1 MNDLQPLKFHRIL
14 VPVDESRPS
23 HNSLAV
29 AAGIA
34 RASEG
39 TVVLAHV
46 AETGYAR
53 SREEML
59 AAYGESTLE
68 DFRKYGDDLLELTTR
83 SETFSGLE
91 VETETLF
98 GDPARALL
106 EFADQ
111 ENIDA
116 IVMGSHGRGTW
127 GTMIM
132 GSVSQ
137 RVVHE
142 AKVPVVIVPPR
153 LERAEEVGG

>member
-1 MNDLQPLKFHRIL
+1 MNDLQPLKFQRVL

-34 RASEG
+34 RASEA

-46 AETGYAR
+46 AETSYAR
-53 SREEML
+53 DREEML
-59 AAYGESTLE
+59 ATYGQSTVE
-68 DFRKYGDDLLELTTR
+68 DFRKYGEDLLKNTAE

-91 VETETLF
+91 VETETMF
-98 GDPARALL
+98 GDPARSLL
-106 EFADQ
+106 DLADRG
-111 ENIDA
+111 NIDA

-127 GTMIM
+127 GTMLM

-153 LERAEEVGG
+153 LERAEEVEG

>member
-1 MNDLQPLKFHRIL
+1 
-14 VPVDESRPS
+14 
-23 HNSLAV
+23 
-29 AAGIA
+29 
-34 RASEG
+34 
-39 TVVLAHV
+39 
-46 AETGYAR
+46 
-53 SREEML
+53 ML
-59 AAYGESTLE
+59 ATYGESTVE

-106 EFADQ
+106 DFA
-111 ENIDA
+111 ERESVDA

-142 AKVPVVIVPPR
+142 AKVPVIIVPPH
-153 LERAEEVGG
+153 LERAEEVQE

>member
-1 MNDLQPLKFHRIL
+1 MNALQPLEFHRIL

-29 AAGIA
+29 AAGMA
-34 RASEG
+34 RGSGA
-39 TVVLAHV
+39 TVLLAHV
-46 AETGYAR
+46 ADMPY
-53 SREEML
+53 SQDREEML
-59 AAYGESTLE
+59 ATYGGSTVE
-68 DFRKYGDDLLELTTR
+68 DFRKYGEDLLEKTAE

-91 VETETLF
+91 VQTETLF
-98 GDPARALL
+98 GNPARALL
-106 EFADQ
+106 DLAER
-111 ENIDA
+111 EGIDA

-127 GTMIM
+127 GTVIM

-153 LERAEEVGG
+153 LERAEEVEA

>member
-1 MNDLQPLKFHRIL
+1 MNALQPLKFHRIL

-34 RASEG
+34 RGSGA

-46 AETGYAR
+46 TETGYGQ
-53 SREEML
+53 SREEVRST
-59 AAYGESTLE
+59 YGQSTL
-68 DFRKYGDDLLELTTR
+68 DDLVEKGEEMLGNTAG

-91 VETETLF
+91 VETQVLF
-98 GDPARALL
+98 GDPAKSLL
-106 EFADQ
+106 DLAGQ

-142 AKVPVVIVPPR
+142 AKVPVIIVPPH
-153 LERAEEVGG
+153 LERAEEIES

>member
-1 MNDLQPLKFHRIL
+1 MNALQPLKFHRIL

-34 RASEG
+34 RESGA

-46 AETGYAR
+46 AEMPYSR
-53 SREEML
+53 SEEEMQ
-59 AAYGESTLE
+59 ATFGGSTVE
-68 DFRKYGDDLLELTTR
+68 DFREYGEELLDRTAE

-91 VETETLF
+91 VEKKTLF

-106 EFADQ
+106 DFAEQ
-111 ENIDA
+111 ARIDA

-142 AKVPVVIVPPR
+142 ATVPVVIVPPR
-153 LERAEEVGG
+153 LERAEAVEG

>member
-1 MNDLQPLKFHRIL
+1 MNALQPLEFHRIL

-23 HNSLAV
+23 HNSLSV
-29 AAGIA
+29 AAGMA
-34 RASEG
+34 RASEA

-46 AETGYAR
+46 AEMSYSQDR
-53 SREEML
+53 DEML
-59 AAYGESTLE
+59 ATYGEHVVE
-68 DFRKYGDDLLELTTR
+68 DFRKYGENLLKNTAD
-83 SETFSGLE
+83 SETFAGIE

-98 GDPARALL
+98 GDPAQALL
-106 EFADQ
+106 DLADR
-111 ENIDA
+111 EHIDA

-153 LERAEEVGG
+153 LERAEEVVS

>member
-1 MNDLQPLKFHRIL
+1 MNALRPLKFHRIL

-34 RASEG
+34 RESEA

-46 AETGYAR
+46 AEMTY
-53 SREEML
+53 SQDHDEML
-59 AAYGESTLE
+59 ATYGEHIVK
-68 DFRKYGDDLLELTTR
+68 DFRQYGEDLLKSTAE

-91 VETETLF
+91 VEMEALF

-106 EFADQ
+106 DLADR

-116 IVMGSHGRGTW
+116 IVMGSHGRGSW
-127 GTMIM
+127 GTMLM

-137 RVVHE
+137 RVIHE
-142 AKVPVVIVPPR
+142 AKVPVVIVPPH
-153 LERAEEVGG
+153 LERAEEINS

>member
-1 MNDLQPLKFHRIL
+1 MNALQPLRFNRIL

-34 RASEG
+34 RESGA

-46 AETGYAR
+46 AEMSY
-53 SREEML
+53 SQDREEML
-59 AAYGESTLE
+59 AAYGEHIVE
-68 DFRKYGDDLLELTTR
+68 DFKKYGEELLKKTAE
-83 SETFSGLE
+83 SETFSGLN

-98 GDPARALL
+98 GDPARSLL
-106 EFADQ
+106 DLAER

-142 AKVPVVIVPPR
+142 AKVPVVIVPPH
-153 LERAEEVGG
+153 LERAEEV